1 LNVRKQAS
9 GSCIRSPG
17 FSPRAWQFLNLLVC
31 GYLLALPSLAFAQ
44 LDTTAQVGTR
54 YQHESNVFAFPAG
67 MPLPA
72 GTSFGDSSF
81 VYFGGFDSTYRWS
94 QQAAGLDATIS
105 KTEYDTDTQFDRLEY
120 AFRGHLDWTLDPRF
134 TGTAGA
140 SRERAI
146 TPLLQELPTTQLLLE
161 TITEEHATAN
171 YQFRPDWLL
180 QTSAT
185 HDANDEPRPGN
196 PNFSIKESTGQIAL
210 QFGSPKEVQIGLSEL
225 YLGGSFT
232 GGNAGD
238 PTSYH
243 QVTSQRRPVGIR
255 RCSWLY
261 AP

>member
-120 AFRGHLDWTLDPRF
+120 AFRGHLD
-134 TGTAGA
+134 
-140 SRERAI
+140 
-146 TPLLQELPTTQLLLE
+146 
-161 TITEEHATAN
+161 
-171 YQFRPDWLL
+171 
-180 QTSAT
+180 
-185 HDANDEPRPGN
+185 
-196 PNFSIKESTGQIAL
+196 
-210 QFGSPKEVQIGLSEL
+210 
-225 YLGGSFT
+225 
-232 GGNAGD
+232 
-238 PTSYH
+238 
-243 QVTSQRRPVGIR
+243 
-255 RCSWLY
+255 
-261 AP
+261 